1 MQKAPHAGLFANYK
15 MEIMK
20 KKIILATCAL
30 ALMIPMSS
38 QAFSLKR
45 FITNPFNVKISSI
58 LHPFHLLY
66 KVNTITG
73 AKPISFIPN
82 VSLRQEDTKWKYSYD
97 KHEWEK
103 YSWEINPYIPP
114 IIDNPYDPIRPVPTP
129 VIVTP
134 PCQRG
139 GQGITP
145 C

>member
-1 MQKAPHAGLFANYK
+1 
-15 MEIMK
+15 MK
-20 KKIILATCAL
+20 KKIIVATCAL
-30 ALMIPMSS
+30 ALMLPMSS

-45 FITNPFNVKISSI
+45 FITNPM
-58 LHPFHLLY
+58 
-66 KVNTITG
+66 
-73 AKPISFIPN
+73 SFIPN

-97 KHEWEK
+97 KREWEK
-103 YSWEINPYIPP
+103 YSWGINPYIPQ
-114 IIDNPYDPIRPVPTP
+114 IIDNPYNPGRPVPTP